1 MFKNEFKDNSHFGSG
16 RSSWWVWPYK
26 SPNGEVQYWT
36 CPTLSVNATIIIII
50 TMQKGKLVCSAKKKF
65 LFSYR
70 ELSHQPVVGCNYL
83 QPIRLQQFQKW
94 LSLIGC
100 LKLRVTTKLTT
111 VGKAEIISLIWL
123 SVTSEN
129 DVGVQTGRPSLVHSG
144 AIVPLRASL
153 NLSEMSEE
161 EVDRRLTQVWILKI
175 ISMCGKGLEVSI

>member
-1 MFKNEFKDNSHFGSG
+1 MNLKTIVILVQEDPADEFDPIKAQMAKSNIELVQ
-16 RSSWWVWPYK
+16 RWVLT
-26 SPNGEVQYWT
+26 QQ
-36 CPTLSVNATIIIII
+36 LSLQCKRESYCV
-50 TMQKGKLVCSAKKKF
+50 LRKKFF

-94 LSLIGC
+94 LSLLGC

-111 VGKAEIISLIWL
+111 VGKAEIRSLIWL
-123 SVTSEN
+123 SVTSET

-161 EVDRRLTQVWILKI
+161 EVDRRLTQVWILKYPNYWI
-175 ISMCGKGLEVSI
+175 KNIHVW